1 MIRGWLCATL
11 LAVSASLAAA
21 APPNLKLP
29 DVIPAKEQYVRFTPD
44 TDAKSVFYI
53 GLSGVEAFPS
63 DELKDGRRFLLD
75 TRGLPQGKYQ
85 FAAVA
90 ASATGEQVR
99 ANFTVVVGPVTDQGG
114 TGGGPITEGEELKKI
129 RADYK
134 ALIDAVKAIPAD
146 AALRTAVG
154 TAYLDLAKA
163 IKAKPDITL
172 DEVNRNLN
180 ARYAMPPLTDE
191 PALKLI
197 LAVGLA
203 FNKAVAPSAVPAEI
217 RRAYIALADAFGV
230 PAQ

>member
-1 MIRGWLCATL
+1 MIRGGLCAVL
-11 LAVSASLAAA
+11 LAVSASLALA

-90 ASATGEQVR
+90 ASAAGEQVR
-99 ANFTVVVGPVTDQGG
+99 ANFTVVVGPVTDP
-114 TGGGPITEGEELKKI
+114 GPIIEGEELKKI

-134 ALIDAVKAIPAD
+134 ALIDAVKAMLAE
-146 AALRTAVG
+146 AALRTAAG

-163 IKAKPDITL
+163 IKAKSDITL
-172 DEVNRNLN
+172 DEVSKLLN
-180 ARYAMPPLTDE
+180 ARYAMPPLSDE
-191 PALKLI
+191 AGQKLI
-197 LAVGLA
+197 LAVGIQ
-203 FNKAVAPSAVPAEI
+203 FNKVVAASAQPAEL

-230 PAQ
+230 SIQ

>member
-11 LAVSASLAAA
+11 LAVSATLAAA

-114 TGGGPITEGEELKKI
+114 TGGGAIVEGEELKKI

-134 ALIDAVKAIPAD
+134 VLIEAVKAIPAD
-146 AALRTAVG
+146 AALRTTLG
-154 TAYLDLAKA
+154 NAYLDIAKE
-163 IKAKPDITL
+163 IKAKPAITL
-172 DEVNRNLN
+172 DEVSKLVT
-180 ARYAMPPLTDE
+180 AQYAKQPLSE
-191 PALKLI
+191 EVGQKLI
-197 LAVGLA
+197 QAVGEQ
-203 FNKAVAPSAVPAEI
+203 FNKAISNNPTPVEL
-217 RRAYIALADAFGV
+217 RRLYIALADAFGV
-230 PAQ
+230 Q

>member
-1 MIRGWLCATL
+1 MTRSGLCAVL
-11 LAVSASLAAA
+11 LAVSASLAPA

-99 ANFTVVVGPVTDQGG
+99 ANFTVEVGPVP
-114 TGGGPITEGEELKKI
+114 GPGVPPVIPPPATEELEKV

-134 ALIDAVKAIPAD
+134 ALIEAVKAIPAD
-146 AALRTAVG
+146 AALRTAAG

-163 IKAKPDITL
+163 IKAKPDT
-172 DEVNRNLN
+172 
-180 ARYAMPPLTDE
+180 T
-191 PALKLI
+191 
-197 LAVGLA
+197 
-203 FNKAVAPSAVPAEI
+203 
-217 RRAYIALADAFGV
+217 
-230 PAQ
+230 